1 MPKSLS
7 ELRVETVE
15 QLDQLADTL
24 DASASL
30 DPAIASINAEVQAA
44 YADAREH
51 AISAFLSI
59 LAGGCSEHVIM
70 WNYTK
75 LRDYLGE
82 RAGLAIEPPSEAKG
96 KT

>member
-1 MPKSLS
+1 MASLTS
-7 ELRVETVE
+7 TLRSVTIER
-15 QLDQLADTL
+15 LDELADTL

-30 DPAIASINAEVQAA
+30 DPAIAAIDNEVKAA
-44 YADAREH
+44 YNDAREH

-59 LAGGCSEHVIM
+59 LAGGCSEHVVM

-82 RAGLAIEPPSEAKG
+82 KVGIPTSPE
-96 KT
+96 TT

>member
-1 MPKSLS
+1 MASKTA
-7 ELRVETVE
+7 LRSTTIER
-15 QLDQLADTL
+15 LDELADTL

-30 DPAIASINAEVQAA
+30 DPVIMAIDEEIQAA

-51 AISAFLSI
+51 VITAFMSI

-82 RAGLAIEPPSEAKG
+82 KVGITKSPDSP
-96 KT
+96 